1 MKKMTED
8 STAATLIWLLAVL
21 ALLASLLGCGPP
33 RWAADDPDLPPA
45 ASALCFVI
53 PCEVHQ

>member
-21 ALLASLLGCGPP
+21 ALLASLLGCG
-33 RWAADDPDLPPA
+33 WTG
-45 ASALCFVI
+45 
-53 PCEVHQ
+53 

>member
-33 RWAADDPDLPPA
+33 RWDGYLDVPEPQGME
-45 ASALCFVI
+45 F
-53 PCEVHQ
+53 